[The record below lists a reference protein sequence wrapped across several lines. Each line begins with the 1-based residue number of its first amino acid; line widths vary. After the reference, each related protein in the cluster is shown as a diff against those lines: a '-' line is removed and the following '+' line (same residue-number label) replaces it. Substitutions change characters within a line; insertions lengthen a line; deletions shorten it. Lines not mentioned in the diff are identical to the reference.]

1 MHFEKTKIKE
11 CIIFIN
17 SELKDKR
24 GKFSKFYSKEI
35 SDHLSNK
42 LQIKEVFMS
51 SSQKNVIRGMHFQTP
66 PYDQDKLVTC
76 IKGSVLDVFLDIRK
90 KSKTFAQ
97 YDTLQLS
104 EDDNY
109 ILFLP
114 KGIAHGFKS
123 LENDTE
129 LLYMVTSNY
138 SEENDTGIHY
148 NSFGFNWESENPIL
162 SERDLSF
169 SHLKKFKTPF
179 L

>member
-1 MHFEKTKIKE
+1 
-11 CIIFIN
+11 
-17 SELKDKR
+17 
-24 GKFSKFYSKEI
+24 
-35 SDHLSNK
+35 
-42 LQIKEVFMS
+42 
-51 SSQKNVIRGMHFQTP
+51 
-66 PYDQDKLVTC
+66 
-76 IKGSVLDVFLDIRK
+76 
-90 KSKTFAQ
+90 
-97 YDTLQLS
+97 LS